1 MPDSLGQARWMS
13 VNNVMTKEVFCIPVD
28 EDVKDA
34 WVMLM
39 EADVSG
45 APVVDSNGGLVGVL
59 STTDIFRAIMDRVR
73 KAKTLHQSTT
83 QDDDPA
89 AAERE
94 AQREFSLAVRA
105 VTDSKVSMVLPKDQ
119 KIICLSPDDSLER
132 ALHLIAEHGVNR
144 LPVVKE
150 NRVVGIITRQDI
162 IWQIA
167 GRPSP
172 QSHQS

>member
-13 VNNVMTKEVFCIPVD
+13 VNNVMTKDVLCIPAE

-34 WVMLM
+34 WMILM

-45 APVVDSNGGLVGVL
+45 APVVDSTGALVGIM

-73 KAKTLHQSTT
+73 KARTLRESTS
-83 QDDDPA
+83 QEEDPS

-105 VTDSKVSMVLPKDQ
+105 VTDSKVSMILPKDQ
-119 KIICLSPDDSLER
+119 KIVCLSSEDSLER

-144 LPVVKE
+144 LPVLKG
-150 NRVVGIITRQDI
+150 NHVVGIITRQDI
-162 IWQIA
+162 IWQIE
-167 GRPSP
+167 GRPPP
-172 QSHQS
+172 QEHQ